1 MLVGSIISVLDPV
14 VESGGSG
21 IGSTVVSVLGIF
33 YGFHF
38 DSILDGACF
47 YKLLWVWQRRWHAMP
62 RICTAIILMYHGEI
76 SLTHMAPPHKP
87 PSYFMR

>member
-1 MLVGSIISVLDPV
+1 MLMGSMVSVLHPV

-33 YGFHF
+33 MGFTLTLSLMDHAF
-38 DSILDGACF
+38 TNHCGCGNGDG
-47 YKLLWVWQRRWHAMP
+47 MP

-76 SLTHMAPPHKP
+76 SLTHMALPHKP
-87 PSYFMR
+87 PSYFMW